1 MAERT
6 ASMTD
11 DDIKL
16 FYKDLSKAIMEMY
29 HANDCNAKTAILI
42 SHMDDNIKGIGRFIC
57 HDPIEY
63 WAKYVWDFYQQ
74 KLCEL
79 ENKSFVENFYKYD
92 FTEVYGELWET
103 TESVHI
109 NNYQYLF
116 YTIDTQIFRIYDTQ
130 YLRIL
135 LNEKFVA
142 EKYNR
147 KNYLVYIRNINPQ
160 QIFQQAIDK
169 SDNTI
174 EFQKNYFV
182 SLISKI
188 PPLFDAQQYLG
199 KCQND

>member
-1 MAERT
+1 
-6 ASMTD
+6 MTNN
-11 DDIKL
+11 DIKL
-16 FYKDLSKAIMEMY
+16 FYGDLAKTIMEMY

-63 WAKYVWDFYQQ
+63 WAKYVWDCYQQ
-74 KLCEL
+74 KLYEL
-79 ENKSFVENFYKYD
+79 ENNSFEESFCEHD
-92 FTEVYGELWET
+92 FTEIYDKLWGT
-103 TESVHI
+103 AESVHI
-109 NNYQYLF
+109 NSCQYLF
-116 YTIDTQIFRIYDTQ
+116 HTIDTQIFRIYDTQ

-142 EKYNR
+142 EKYDC
-147 KNYLVYIRNINPQ
+147 KNCLVYIRNINPQ

-188 PPLFDAQQYLG
+188 PPLFDARQYLG
-199 KCQND
+199 KRQND

>member
-1 MAERT
+1 
-6 ASMTD
+6 MTD
-11 DDIKL
+11 DEIKL
-16 FYKDLSKAIMEMY
+16 FYEDLAKAIMEMY

-42 SHMDDNIKGIGRFIC
+42 SHIDDNINGIRRFIC

-63 WAKYVWDFYQQ
+63 WAEYVWDCYQQ
-74 KLCEL
+74 KLYEL
-79 ENKSFVENFYKYD
+79 ENKSFVESFCEHD
-92 FTEVYGELWET
+92 FTEIYDKLWVT

-109 NNYQYLF
+109 NNCQYLF
-116 YTIDTQIFRIYDTQ
+116 HTIDTQIFRIYDTQ

-142 EKYNR
+142 EKYDC
-147 KNYLVYIRNINPQ
+147 KNCLVYIRNINPQ

-182 SLISKI
+182 SLVSKI
-188 PPLFDAQQYLG
+188 PPLFDARQYLG
-199 KCQND
+199 KRQND